1 MAISSMTGFARV
13 DGADEGM
20 TWAWEARSVNGRG
33 LDVRLRLPPG
43 LDSLEPQAR
52 EAALKRF
59 ARGNVSISLALERHA
74 GAAAVRLN
82 EALLRDLI
90 RASKRA
96 AELVGGPTPDAASLL
111 AIKGVLETSDGAP
124 DNAEQRGSRD
134 AALLSGL
141 TSALDGLQSAR
152 RAEGDRLLA
161 ILSDHVA
168 QIEALVRAV
177 RASPSRS
184 ADAIR
189 MRLREMTA
197 RILESADGLDPDRL
211 HQEAVI
217 AATRADVEEELAR
230 LEAHIEA
237 ARDILA
243 VGAAAAN
250 GGVGRKLDFL
260 AQEFNREANTL
271 CSKANSV
278 DVTRLGLSLKTVID
292 QFREQVQN
300 VE

>member
-13 DGADEGM
+13 DGADDAM

-59 ARGNVSISLALERHA
+59 ARGNVSISLALERQA

-96 AELVGGPTPDAASLL
+96 AELVGGPAPDAASLL
-111 AIKGVLETSDGAP
+111 AIKGVLETSDGTP
-124 DNAEQRGSRD
+124 DAEQRGSRD
-134 AALLSGL
+134 ATLLSGL

-161 ILSDHVA
+161 ILSDHVV

-189 MRLREMTA
+189 ARLREMTA

-237 ARDILA
+237 AREILA
-243 VGAAAAN
+243 VGVAAAN

>member
-33 LDVRLRLPPG
+33 LDVRMRLPPG
-43 LDSLEPQAR
+43 LDSLEPSAR

-59 ARGNVSISLALERHA
+59 ARGNVSISLALERQA

-96 AELVGGPTPDAASLL
+96 AELVGGPAPDAASLL
-111 AIKGVLETSDGAP
+111 AIKGVLETSEGAP

-134 AALLSGL
+134 ATLLSGL